1 MSGVSDLTGVFIA
14 AGEGDPASFRYT
26 PEISLED
33 QIQPIFNL
41 SCAFVTCHAS
51 SATFPP
57 EEGLILES
65 GVSRENLVGKPSKQN
80 PTLQLVEPD
89 NPGESY
95 LLQTLQGQTDIL
107 GEQMPLGG
115 PYLSPYQ
122 INRGVK
128 RTFGQAAQWSW
139 LLIFIGLT

>member
-1 MSGVSDLTGVFIA
+1 M
-14 AGEGDPASFRYT
+14 
-26 PEISLED
+26 
-33 QIQPIFNL
+33 
-41 SCAFVTCHAS
+41 TCHAS

-107 GEQMPLGG
+107 GEQMLLGG
-115 PYLSPYQ
+115 HYLSPSQ

-128 RTFGQAAQWSW
+128 RTFLSRRTVV
-139 LLIFIGLT
+139 LTFDLYRLDLRGEIVV